1 MFQTHTIR
9 KSYAVLSLLV
19 AALIGLQSCSSPA
32 TPTIPPATETPA
44 LPSATPVP
52 LYQDPKASI
61 ADRVA
66 DLLSRMTLDEK
77 VGQMTQIDRSFL
89 ISKADIAKY
98 YLGSLLSGGG
108 SVPTPNTPTAW
119 ADMYDGF
126 QSVALSTRLGI
137 PIIYGIDAVHGH
149 NNVYGATIFPHNI
162 GLGATRDPDLVK
174 QVGHITALEV
184 TGTGID
190 WTFSPCLCVARDER
204 WGRTYESFGEDP
216 ALVQS
221 MTTIIDGYQGTD
233 LSADGSILAT
243 AKHFAG
249 DGGTTGGIDQG
260 NTVATEADFRA
271 LFVTPYE
278 AAVKRNVGSVMVSFS
293 SWNGQKMHGNQHLIT
308 DVLKGELG
316 FKGFVVSDWAAVKQ
330 LKGDYAAQVSTAIN
344 AGIDM
349 VMVPDDYQTFTLT
362 LKNEVNAGHIP
373 MSRIDDA
380 VSRILTK
387 KFELGLFEKPYTN
400 RTYTAQIG
408 SPEHRAVARQAV
420 RESLVLLKNDNH
432 LLPLSKNLKKI
443 FVAGKN
449 ADDLGNQSGGWTLT
463 WQGSSG
469 EITVGTTILQGIT
482 ETVSADTTV
491 TYDREANGL
500 DSSYNAAIVV
510 IGETPYAEGKG
521 DARSLELDAIDQNVL
536 QKVKASGVPMV
547 VVLVSGRPLIVTDQL
562 PDWGAFVAAWLP
574 GTEGQGV
581 ADVLFGDYKPT
592 GKLPH
597 SWPRS
602 MDQLPINV
610 GDKNYDPLFPFGF
623 GLTYP

>member
-1 MFQTHTIR
+1 MIKQKF
-9 KSYAVLSLLV
+9 KPAVFLV
-19 AALIGLQSCSSPA
+19 VGMLTLQSCAAPPA
-32 TPTIPPATETPA
+32 TPTVPAATATPA
-44 LPSATPVP
+44 PPTATPVP
-52 LYQDPKASI
+52 LYKDAKAPV

-66 DLLSRMTLDEK
+66 DLLAQMTLEEK
-77 VGQMTQIDRSFL
+77 VGQMTQIDRGFL
-89 ISKADIAKY
+89 VSKDDIAKY

-108 SVPTPNTPTAW
+108 SVPSPNTPAAW
-119 ADMYDGF
+119 EDMYDGF
-126 QSVALSTRLGI
+126 QSIALSTRLGI
-137 PIIYGIDAVHGH
+137 PLIYGIDAVHGH

-162 GLGATRDPDLVK
+162 GLGATRDPELVQK
-174 QVGHITALEV
+174 IGRMTAEEV
-184 TGTGID
+184 AGTGLD
-190 WTFSPCLCVARDER
+190 WTFSPCICVARDER

-221 MTTIIDGYQGTD
+221 MTTIIDGYQGSD
-233 LSADGSILAT
+233 LSAGDSILAT

-249 DGGTTGGIDQG
+249 DGGTTNGKDQG
-260 NTVATEADFRA
+260 NTDATEADFRA

-278 AAVKRNVGSVMVSFS
+278 AAVKRNVGSIMVSFS
-293 SWNGQKMHGNQHLIT
+293 SWNGQKMHSNQHLIT
-308 DVLKGELG
+308 EVLKGELG

-349 VMVPDDYQTFTLT
+349 VMVPDDYQTFTLV
-362 LKNEVNAGHIP
+362 LKNEVNNGHIP

-387 KFELGLFEKPYTN
+387 KFELALFEKPYAD
-400 RTYTAQIG
+400 RTYAAQVG
-408 SPEHRAVARQAV
+408 SAAHRDVARQAV
-420 RESLVLLKNDNH
+420 RESLVLLKNENN
-432 LLPLSKNLKKI
+432 LLPLAKDLDKV

-469 EITVGTTILQGIT
+469 KITQGTTILQGIK

-491 TYDREANGL
+491 TYDREADGL
-500 DSSYNAAIVV
+500 DTSYKVAIVV

-521 DARSLELDAIDQNVL
+521 DKLLLELDAIDLNVL
-536 QKVKASGVPMV
+536 RKVKAVGVPTV
-547 VVLVSGRPLIVTDQL
+547 VVLVSGRPLVVTDQL
-562 PDWGAFVAAWLP
+562 PDWAAFVAAWLP

-581 ADVLFGDYKPT
+581 ADVLFGDYNPT

-597 SWPRS
+597 TWPRS
-602 MDQLPINV
+602 IKQIPINV
-610 GDKNYDPLFPFGF
+610 GDSDYDPLFPFGF
-623 GLTYP
+623 GLSYP